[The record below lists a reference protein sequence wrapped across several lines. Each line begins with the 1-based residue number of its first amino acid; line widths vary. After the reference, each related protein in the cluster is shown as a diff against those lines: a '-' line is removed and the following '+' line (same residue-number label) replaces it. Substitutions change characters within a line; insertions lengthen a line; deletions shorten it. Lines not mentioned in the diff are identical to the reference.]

1 MSMEEKKQTDIQIPD
16 QLLTAISHRDC
27 VFFIGA
33 GFSIDAG
40 LPDGKEITQKLL
52 DILRR
57 NGYSKGVQ
65 PLYKIAQDFENLRGR
80 PELTSAIGD
89 IISKAQEQADR
100 HPFELLTKTKPQP
113 IDIITTNW
121 DKLIEEVY
129 GRHNINVILDDKS
142 LPQHKSSLAN
152 LLKIHGDL
160 DNLMDATITENDYV
174 NFKDKH
180 EGFYQ
185 KLCTLFRENTILFIG
200 YSTEDWDFLEAHLK
214 IKDELQRNANPR
226 YCVTPG
232 DGFEILQRFKN
243 LEITHI
249 KATARDFLSVL
260 VKQLEG
266 EGGKSGKLYEE
277 HPKFPDPTLPEV
289 VKKNPF
295 VVFRA
300 EDMSDELW
308 QSELFREPRMYNIF
322 SNTISPG
329 NVFIE
334 GHRGSGKSMILLYLS
349 YPIQRL
355 LGIEPEFVGIYIKL
369 DLPLF
374 ATTRRRGENR
384 DEWVDYFLSYFNL
397 IVAEELIKML
407 DYSISKQWVRVENIE
422 KLLDK
427 LKRLFPFS
435 GDEDVETLI
444 DLADLIH
451 EKRSEFAGPPPRPFI
466 RVTSDLIKALIER
479 IRRYVPVW
487 EKKTFYILLDEYER
501 LDENQQKV
509 VNLLLASR
517 GPTYREKIYF
527 RIATKS
533 FLLTIEDI
541 DGNRLEPGDDFTTV
555 YLDRFD
561 LDEERKHGFYRKFIE
576 DLVNWRLQTVW
587 EYEISIRDLLPEGGK
602 GFENDDYSG
611 FENIITLSSFLP
623 RDFLELC
630 KDMFFYTYPNLL
642 IEPKREKLDPI
653 SPNLQNTVIKIHA
666 DNLFENLNRIKDEE
680 ERPLPRTRSQNARRL
695 IESWGKIFKR
705 ILIGSQSKEART
717 ISEFQIRDASGL
729 NNRALDALS
738 DCTETRTLRVPLTK
752 RNPQIRRNIPSD
764 RYELHRLL
772 CARFGLSLAQRW
784 PKEIDAEWLNE
795 LIDSKEPE
803 KVINELTKYFIKGEK
818 FPPKQPTLFDYGEKT

>member
-1 MSMEEKKQTDIQIPD
+1 MEEKKRTDIQIPD

-40 LPDGKEITQKLL
+40 LPGGNKIAQKLL

-57 NGYSKGVQ
+57 NGYSNGIQ
-65 PLYKIAQDFENLRGR
+65 PLYKIAQDFENSRRR
-80 PELTSAIGD
+80 PELTNTICD

-100 HPFELLTKTKPQP
+100 HPFELLTKIKPQP

-121 DKLIEEVY
+121 DKLIEEAY
-129 GRHNINVILDDKS
+129 GRRNITVILDDKS
-142 LPQHKSSLAN
+142 LPQHKSSIAN

-160 DNLMDATITENDYV
+160 DNLMGATITNNDYA

-185 KLCTLFRENTILFIG
+185 KLCTLFREKTILFLG
-200 YSTEDWDFLEAHLK
+200 YSTEDWDSLEIILK
-214 IKDELQRNANPR
+214 IKEELKNNTNPR
-226 YCVTPG
+226 YGVTP
-232 DGFEILQRFKN
+232 DDRLEVSQRFKN
-243 LEITHI
+243 LDITHI
-249 KATARDFLSVL
+249 KATARNFLSVL
-260 VKQLEG
+260 AKQLEG
-266 EGGKSGKLYEE
+266 EEGESGKLYEE
-277 HPKFPDPTLPEV
+277 HPKFPNPTLPEV
-289 VKKNPF
+289 VEKNPF

-300 EDMSDELW
+300 EDMSDKLW
-308 QSELFREPRMYNIF
+308 QSDLFREPMMYNIF

-397 IVAEELIKML
+397 IVAEVLIKTL
-407 DYSISKQWVRVENIE
+407 DESISKQWVKTENVE
-422 KLLDK
+422 KLLGK
-427 LKRLFPFS
+427 LKRLFPIS
-435 GDEDVETLI
+435 GDENVETLI
-444 DLADLIH
+444 DLADLLQ
-451 EKRSEFAGPPPRPFI
+451 EKRSDFAGPPPRPFI
-466 RVTSDLIKALIER
+466 RVNSDLIKALIER

-487 EKKTFYILLDEYER
+487 EKKPFYILLDEYER
-501 LDENQQKV
+501 LDEDQQKV

-517 GPTYREKIYF
+517 GPTYREKICF
-527 RIATKS
+527 KIATKS
-533 FLLTIEDI
+533 FMTALEDI
-541 DGNRLEPGDDFTTV
+541 DGNQIESGDDFTPV
-555 YLDRFD
+555 CLDRFD

-576 DLVNWRLQTVW
+576 DLANRRLQTIW
-587 EYEISIRDLLPEGGK
+587 DYKISISDLLPISASSEG
-602 GFENDDYSG
+602 DYSG
-611 FENIITLSSFLP
+611 FENIVTLSSFIP

-630 KDMFFYTYPNLL
+630 KDMVFYAYPNLL
-642 IEPKREKLDPI
+642 IGPKREKLDPI

-666 DNLFENLNRIKDEE
+666 DNLFENLNRIMDEE
-680 ERPLPRTRSQNARRL
+680 ERPLPRTRSENARRL

-705 ILIGSQSKEART
+705 ILTGSKRKEKRT
-717 ISEFQIRDASGL
+717 VSEFQIRDASKL
-729 NNRALDALS
+729 NSRVLNALS
-738 DCTETRTLRVPLTK
+738 DCTKTRTLRVPLTK
-752 RNPQIRRNIPSD
+752 RNPQIKRNIPSD

-772 CARFGLSLAQRW
+772 CARFGLSLARRW
-784 PKEIDAEWLNE
+784 PKEVDAEWLNE
-795 LIDSKEPE
+795 LIDSEDPAKA
-803 KVINELTKYFIKGEK
+803 IDELTKYFIKEENS
-818 FPPKQPTLFDYGEKT
+818 PPKQPALFDYGEKT